1 MSIRVN
7 RTRILV
13 GAGVIG
19 IAIAGALWG
28 RHGSVSS
35 ATATQPP
42 QTSDPGPPI
51 SREGSDYS
59 KQVIAY
65 LYDNK
70 VALTREDFGEYLI
83 ARCGAGDRVNNMVN
97 RYIIEYEARQRGIE
111 VSSAEVEAE
120 FNETL
125 RGINTNKTD
134 FVNTVL
140 KPYHKTLYEWKEDV
154 IRPRLMLTKMC
165 RQRVTASE
173 EELHNA
179 YEAYYG
185 EKIRCRI
192 IKWSKKEQ
200 NIAIKVWPTI
210 RDSEEE
216 FDKAAK
222 HQATAELAAKGGEV
236 APFGRY
242 TTGNLEMEREAFALK
257 PGEITKVIEAPE
269 GFVVLKCIERI
280 PPSHA
285 KTLDEARAELT
296 ADIIKRKIDKV
307 EIPRFFAEIRE
318 KAHAK
323 VVYKEG
329 ATPEDIMGEVRK
341 ELQTPVGGSGG
352 GR

>member
-28 RHGSVSS
+28 RHGSVSP
-35 ATATQPP
+35 AAATQPP
-42 QTSDPGPPI
+42 QASDPVPPI

-59 KQVIAY
+59 KQVVAY

-70 VALTREDFGEYLI
+70 VALTREEFGEYLI
-83 ARCGAGDRVNNMVN
+83 ARCGVGDRLNNMVN

-111 VSSAEVEAE
+111 VSAAEVEAE

-154 IRPRLMLTKMC
+154 IKPRLMLTKMC
-165 RQRVTASE
+165 RQRVTATE
-173 EELHNA
+173 EEIHNG

-185 EKIRCRI
+185 EKIHCRI
-192 IKWSKKEQ
+192 IKWDKKEQ

-216 FDKAAK
+216 FDKVAK
-222 HQATAELAAKGGEV
+222 HQATAELAAKGGEI

-242 TTGNLEMEREAFALK
+242 TTGNLEMEKEAFALK
-257 PGEITKVIEAPE
+257 PGEITKVIESPE
-269 GFVVLKCIERI
+269 SFVVLKCIERI
-280 PPSHA
+280 PPTHA

-296 ADIIKRKIDKV
+296 ADIIRRKIDKI
-307 EIPRFFAEIRE
+307 EIPKMFAEIRE

-323 VVYKEG
+323 VVFKEG
-329 ATPEDIMGEVRK
+329 APPEDIMGEVRK
-341 ELQTPVGGSGG
+341 ELQTPVSGSGG
-352 GR
+352 TR